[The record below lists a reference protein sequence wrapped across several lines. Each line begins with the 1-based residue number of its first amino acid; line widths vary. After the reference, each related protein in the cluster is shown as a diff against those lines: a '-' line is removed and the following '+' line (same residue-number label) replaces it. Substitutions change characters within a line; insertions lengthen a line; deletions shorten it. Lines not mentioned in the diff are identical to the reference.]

1 MNKNIE
7 EENQIS
13 TITENPFASA
23 ILIGEYCA
31 LSANEIVCFE
41 NKFNSSLIP
50 VRFLIQLALPNA
62 YWIFTP
68 ETNLH
73 KMKRSSHT
81 LFDCVQEHQT
91 YNRKGK

>member
-13 TITENPFASA
+13 PITETPFASA

-41 NKFNSSLIP
+41 NQLNSSLVP
-50 VRFLIQLALPNA
+50 VWYLTQPLPDA
-62 YWIFTP
+62 HSIFTAP
-68 ETNLH
+68 TYFS
-73 KMKRSSHT
+73 RSV
-81 LFDCVQEHQT
+81 L
-91 YNRKGK
+91 

>member
-13 TITENPFASA
+13 TIIESPFALS
-23 ILIGEYCA
+23 ILIGEYSA

-41 NKFNSSLIP
+41 NKFNSSLFP

-62 YWIFTP
+62 Y
-68 ETNLH
+68 
-73 KMKRSSHT
+73 
-81 LFDCVQEHQT
+81 
-91 YNRKGK
+91 